1 MRRVCSG
8 PWLCGEIGY
17 RGLRRLQLFEV
28 LDQAWCPQAVR
39 HGATDY
45 LEAITSRADIY
56 RPIQAEIFRA
66 IDDCGAAR
74 VVDLC
79 SGGGGPVVEPAL
91 AFRAGQRAPLT
102 VVLTDKFPNAELSAR
117 LTADPQ
123 LKCVNV
129 LRGCRQRPG

>member
-8 PWLCGEIGY
+8 PWLCGEIGN

-66 IDDCGAAR
+66 IGDCGAER

-79 SGGGGPVVEPAL
+79 SGGGGPWLSPGWRSAL
-91 AFRAGQRAPLT
+91 AERAPLT
-102 VVLTDKFPNAELSAR
+102 VV
-117 LTADPQ
+117 AD
-123 LKCVNV
+123 
-129 LRGCRQRPG
+129 R